1 MQHANPYIPV
11 DVENPS
17 MAKSNQKHLKVHL
30 FNNSLGSKFTFSY
43 IFQGITKEQFES
55 MNDLGKFYY
64 SIVNQKLDEET
75 GARGYE
81 SMSNFISY
89 ER

>member
-11 DVENPS
+11 DAENPS
-17 MAKSNQKHLKVHL
+17 MAKSNQKHLKVH
-30 FNNSLGSKFTFSY
+30 FFDNSLGSKFTFSY

-81 SMSNFISY
+81 SMSNFIRH